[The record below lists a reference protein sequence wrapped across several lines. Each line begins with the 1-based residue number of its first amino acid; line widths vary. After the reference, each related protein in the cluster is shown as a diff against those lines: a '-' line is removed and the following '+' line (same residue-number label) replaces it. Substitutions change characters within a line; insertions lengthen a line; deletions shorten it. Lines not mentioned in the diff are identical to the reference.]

1 MSDTTFRTE
10 SYRSPLIQ
18 GLSGRKLH
26 AAWAILDR
34 ARKSE
39 RLKASGQTTKHSS
52 AATLAG
58 LPRKRKHKGW
68 L

>member
-10 SYRSPLIQ
+10 SQGSPLLQ
-18 GLSGRKLH
+18 GLTGRKLH
-26 AAWAILDR
+26 AAWNILDR
-34 ARKSE
+34 DRKHD
-39 RLKASGQTTKHSS
+39 RVRACGQSTTHAS